1 MNGKGKIIAIY
12 GQVVEVEFGDM
23 QPNLHDLIYLE
34 DDKTIKFEVFA
45 SASDSIYYCLL
56 LSPNS
61 KLQRGQSVINTGEP
75 IKIPVGS
82 QVLGRIMNVFGE
94 AQDGGEKITGNELRP
109 ITSDA
114 VTYDDVAVPSEVL
127 ETGIKAIDFFS
138 PLLRGGRVGL
148 FGGAGVGKTILLT
161 EVIHNVVVLA
171 KKNNVSIFTG
181 VGERIREGHELFETL
196 KESEVLDSVA
206 LVFGQMSENP
216 AVRFKTALTGVSL
229 AEYFRDQEKKDVL
242 FFIDNIFRFAQAGY
256 ELSTLMNTIPG
267 EGGYQATLA
276 SEMAQ
281 FHERLASTRDA
292 SITSMEA
299 VYVPSD
305 DVTDYGVQ
313 SVFPYLDSSVV
324 LSRAVYQEG
333 RFPAIDFLS
342 STSSALSPEIV
353 GEEHYKA
360 YIDAQA
366 LLKRALTLERI
377 VSLIGE
383 SELPADDQVAYKRAR
398 LLKSYMTQSFFVT
411 ENQTGRKGE
420 YVKRQD
426 VITDVK
432 TILAGGYDTIEP
444 ERLLYVGTLQKKG
457 SPQQEPNLQAQNA
470 DLVKQEQSDPEDAKD
485 TETQAN
491 SEN

>member
-1 MNGKGKIIAIY
+1 
-12 GQVVEVEFGDM
+12 
-23 QPNLHDLIYLE
+23 
-34 DDKTIKFEVFA
+34 
-45 SASDSIYYCLL
+45 
-56 LSPNS
+56 
-61 KLQRGQSVINTGEP
+61 
-75 IKIPVGS
+75 
-82 QVLGRIMNVFGE
+82 
-94 AQDGGEKITGNELRP
+94 
-109 ITSDA
+109 
-114 VTYDDVAVPSEVL
+114 
-127 ETGIKAIDFFS
+127 GIKAIDFFS

-171 KKNNVSIFTG
+171 KNNDVSIFTG
-181 VGERIREGHELFETL
+181 VGERIREGQELFETL
-196 KESEVLDSVA
+196 KESNVLPSVA
-206 LVFGQMSENP
+206 LVFGQMGENP
-216 AVRFKTALTGVSL
+216 AVRFKTALTGLAL
-229 AEYFRDQEKKDVL
+229 AEHFRDEEHRNVL

-281 FHERLASTRDA
+281 FHERLVSTKNA

-342 STSSALSPEIV
+342 STSSALSREIV
-353 GEEHYKA
+353 GDDHYNA
-360 YIDAQA
+360 YIEAQS

-383 SELPADDQVAYKRAR
+383 SELPAADQVIYKRAR

-420 YVKRQD
+420 YVKRVETIGD
-426 VITDVK
+426 VNE
-432 TILAGGYDTIEP
+432 ILQGRYDTAEP
-444 ERLLYVGTLQKKG
+444 ERLMYVGSLKKQVAEDQNKNTVLMPKTPV
-457 SPQQEPNLQAQNA
+457 SPA
-470 DLVKQEQSDPEDAKD
+470 DIPENHTDKN
-485 TETQAN
+485 TG
-491 SEN
+491 

>member
-1 MNGKGKIIAIY
+1 MNGIGTIIAIY
-12 GQVVEVEFGDM
+12 GQVVEVEFGEV
-23 QPNLHDLIYLE
+23 QPNLHDLLFLE
-34 DDKTIKFEVFA
+34 SDPNIKFEVFG
-45 SASDSIYYCLL
+45 SSKGSMYYCLL
-56 LSPNS
+56 LSENS
-61 KLQRGQSVINTGEP
+61 KLQRGDRVVNTGEP
-75 IKIPVGS
+75 IKVPVGEA
-82 QVLGRIMNVFGE
+82 VLGRIINVFGE
-94 AQDGGEKITGNELRP
+94 PQDGAGKIETKTLKP
-109 ITSDA
+109 IISSGIE
-114 VTYDDVAVPSEVL
+114 YDDILVPSEVL

-138 PLLRGGRVGL
+138 PILRGGRVGL

-171 KKNNVSIFTG
+171 KNDNVSIFTG
-181 VGERIREGHELFETL
+181 VGERIREGHELYETL
-196 KESEVLDSVA
+196 KESKVLQSVA
-206 LVFGQMSENP
+206 LVFGQMGENP
-216 AVRFKTALTGVSL
+216 AVRFKTALTGLSL
-229 AEYFRDQEKKDVL
+229 AEHFRDDEKRNVL

-281 FHERLASTRDA
+281 FHERLVSTNDA
-292 SITSMEA
+292 TITSMEA

-324 LSRAVYQEG
+324 LSRAIYQEG

-342 STSSALSPEIV
+342 STSSALSKENV
-353 GEEHYKA
+353 GDDHYNA
-360 YIDAQA
+360 YIEAQS

-383 SELPADDQVAYKRAR
+383 SELPVADQVVYKRAR

-420 YVKRQD
+420 YVSRTD
-426 VITDVK
+426 TISDVK
-432 TILAGGYDTIEP
+432 EIIAGRYDGAEP
-444 ERLLYVGTLQKKG
+444 ERLMYVGSLKKQADVQE
-457 SPQQEPNLQAQNA
+457 SPNAKPTSQQPAPASNE
-470 DLVKQEQSDPEDAKD
+470 
-485 TETQAN
+485 
-491 SEN
+491 

>member
-1 MNGKGKIIAIY
+1 MNGKGIIITIF
-12 GQVVEVEFGDM
+12 GQVVEVEFADQ
-23 QPNLHDLIYLE
+23 QPNLHDLLFLE
-34 DDKTIKFEVFA
+34 SDPSMKFEVFGT
-45 SASDSIYYCLL
+45 SGPSTYYCLL
-56 LSPNS
+56 LSENS
-61 KLQRGQSVINTGEP
+61 KLQRGDAVVNTGEP
-75 IKIPVGS
+75 IKVPVGPE
-82 QVLGRIMNVFGE
+82 VLSRIMNVFGDP
-94 AQDGGEKITGNELRP
+94 QDGGDP
-109 ITSDA
+109 IKTKKNKAIMSSG
-114 VTYDDVAVPSEVL
+114 VEYDEVLVPSKVL

-138 PLLRGGRVGL
+138 PLLLGGRVGL

-171 KKNNVSIFTG
+171 NNNDVSIFTG
-181 VGERIREGHELFETL
+181 VGERIREGQELYETL
-196 KESEVLDSVA
+196 KESNVLPSVA
-206 LVFGQMSENP
+206 LVFGQMGENP
-216 AVRFKTALTGVSL
+216 AVRFKTALTGLSL
-229 AEYFRDQEKKDVL
+229 AEYFRDEEKRNVL

-281 FHERLASTRDA
+281 FHERLVSTSNA

-342 STSSALSPEIV
+342 STSSALSKEIV
-353 GEEHYKA
+353 GEEHYSA
-360 YIDAQA
+360 YIEAQS

-383 SELPADDQVAYKRAR
+383 SELPASDQVVYKRAR

-411 ENQTGRKGE
+411 ESQTGRKAE
-420 YVKRQD
+420 YVKRD
-426 VITDVK
+426 DTIKDVK
-432 TILAGGYDTIEP
+432 DIIDGRYDTAEP
-444 ERLLYVGTLQKKG
+444 ERLMYVGSLKKQAETSEASILPG
-457 SPQQEPNLQAQNA
+457 QQTVKTTQPPSPEPEN
-470 DLVKQEQSDPEDAKD
+470 DKEKPVQS
-485 TETQAN
+485 
-491 SEN
+491 

>member
-1 MNGKGKIIAIY
+1 MNGIGTIIAIY
-12 GQVVEVEFGDM
+12 GQVVEVEFSEN
-23 QPNLHDLIYLE
+23 QPNLHDLLFLE
-34 DDKTIKFEVFA
+34 SDPSVKFEVFG
-45 SASDSIYYCLL
+45 SSKGSTYYCLL
-56 LSPNS
+56 LSESS
-61 KLQRGQSVINTGEP
+61 KLQRGHRVVNTAEP
-75 IKIPVGS
+75 IKVPVGE

-94 AQDGGEKITGNELRP
+94 AQDGAGKIEDTTVRP
-109 ITSDA
+109 IISTSIE
-114 VTYDDVAVPSEVL
+114 YDDILVPSEVL

-138 PLLRGGRVGL
+138 PILRGGRVGL

-171 KKNNVSIFTG
+171 KNDNVSIFTG

-196 KESEVLDSVA
+196 KESEVLQSVA
-206 LVFGQMSENP
+206 LVFGQMGENP
-216 AVRFKTALTGVSL
+216 AVRFKTALTGLTL
-229 AEYFRDQEKKDVL
+229 AEHFRDQEKKDVL

-281 FHERLASTRDA
+281 FHERLVSTKEA
-292 SITSMEA
+292 TITSMEA

-324 LSRAVYQEG
+324 LSRAIYQEG

-342 STSSALSPEIV
+342 STSSALSKEVV
-353 GEEHYKA
+353 GDEHYNA
-360 YIDAQA
+360 YIEAQS

-383 SELPADDQVAYKRAR
+383 SELPAADQVIYKRAR

-420 YVKRQD
+420 FVPRAETIQD
-426 VITDVK
+426 VK
-432 TILAGGYDTIEP
+432 AILAGSYDTAEP
-444 ERLLYVGTLQKKG
+444 ERLMYVGSLKKQSPDQAETAPTQK
-457 SPQQEPNLQAQNA
+457 SAAPAA
-470 DLVKQEQSDPEDAKD
+470 
-485 TETQAN
+485 
-491 SEN
+491 

>member
-1 MNGKGKIIAIY
+1 MNGTGIIIAIL
-12 GQVVEVEFGDM
+12 GQVVEIEFSDS
-23 QPNLHDLIYLE
+23 QPTLHDLLFLE
-34 DDKTIKFEVFA
+34 SDPNVKFEVFG
-45 SASDSIYYCLL
+45 SSGDSTYYCLL
-56 LSPNS
+56 LSES
-61 KLQRGQSVINTGEP
+61 SRLQRGDKVVNTGEP
-75 IKIPVGS
+75 IKVPVGP
-82 QVLGRIMNVFGE
+82 QVLGRIMNVFGD
-94 AQDGGEKITGNELRP
+94 AQDGGEPITSKTLRP
-109 ITSDA
+109 IISPG
-114 VTYDDVAVPSEVL
+114 VEYDDVLVPSEVL

-171 KKNNVSIFTG
+171 RNNDVSIFTG

-196 KESEVLDSVA
+196 KESKVLPSVA
-206 LVFGQMSENP
+206 LVFGQMGENP
-216 AVRFKTALTGVSL
+216 AVRFKTALTGLSL
-229 AEYFRDQEKKDVL
+229 AEHFRDQEKRNVL

-281 FHERLASTRDA
+281 FHERLASTKDTT
-292 SITSMEA
+292 ITSMEA

-342 STSSALSPEIV
+342 STSSALSKEVV
-353 GEEHYKA
+353 GDDHYNA
-360 YIDAQA
+360 YIEAQS

-383 SELPADDQVAYKRAR
+383 SELPAADQVVYKRAR

-420 YVKRQD
+420 FVKRAET
-426 VITDVK
+426 IADVK
-432 TILAGGYDTIEP
+432 DILKGSYDTAEP
-444 ERLLYVGTLQKKG
+444 ERLMYVGSLQKQA
-457 SPQQEPNLQAQNA
+457 QQQAQNTPA
-470 DLVKQEQSDPEDAKD
+470 SVATNNVQAQNTP
-485 TETQAN
+485 TTQ
-491 SEN
+491 

>member
-1 MNGKGKIIAIY
+1 MKGKGKIIAIY
-12 GQVVEVEFGDM
+12 GQVVEVEFSQT
-23 QPNLHDLIYLE
+23 QPNLHDLVYLE
-34 DDKTIKFEVFA
+34 SDPDIKFEVFA
-45 SASDSIYYCLL
+45 SASDNIYFCLL
-56 LSPNS
+56 LSIS
-61 KLQRGQSVINTGEP
+61 TKLKRGQVVINSGEP
-75 IKIPVGS
+75 IKVPIGP
-82 QVLGRIMNVFGE
+82 QVLGRIMNVFG
-94 AQDGGEKITGNELRP
+94 APQDGGEPIKGLSTRA
-109 ITSDA
+109 ITSETI
-114 VTYDDVAVPSEVL
+114 VYDDVVVPHEVL

-138 PLLRGGRVGL
+138 PLLKGGRVGL

-171 KKNNVSIFTG
+171 KKDKVSIFTG
-181 VGERIREGHELFETL
+181 VGERIREGQELFETL
-196 KESEVLDSVA
+196 KESAVLSSVA
-206 LVFGQMSENP
+206 LVFGQMGENP

-256 ELSTLMNTIPG
+256 ELSTLMNIIPG

-281 FHERLASTRDA
+281 FHERLSSTKNA

-324 LSRAVYQEG
+324 LSRAIYQEG

-353 GEEHYKA
+353 GEEHYKT

-366 LLKRALTLERI
+366 LLKKALTLERI

-383 SELPADDQVAYKRAR
+383 SELPADDQVSYKRAR

-420 YVKRQD
+420 YVKRENT
-426 VITDVK
+426 IADVK
-432 TILAGGYDTIEP
+432 NILNGGYDTVEP
-444 ERLLYVGTLQKKG
+444 ERLMYVGTLQNSSDSQG
-457 SPQQEPNLQAQNA
+457 TPQS
-470 DLVKQEQSDPEDAKD
+470 EQVVNPTVTDPKPI
-485 TETQAN
+485 T
-491 SEN
+491 SEGTNGTAE

>member
-1 MNGKGKIIAIY
+1 MKGKGKIIAIY
-12 GQVVEVEFGDM
+12 GQVVEVEFSES
-23 QPNLHDLIYLE
+23 QPNLHDLVYLE
-34 DDKTIKFEVFA
+34 DDPQIKFEVFA
-45 SASDSIYYCLL
+45 SASKSIYYCLL
-56 LSPNS
+56 LSANS
-61 KLQRGQSVINTGEP
+61 SLQRGQTVIDTGEP
-75 IKIPVGS
+75 IKVPVGPE
-82 QVLGRIMNVFGE
+82 VLGRILNVFGE
-94 AQDGGEKITGNELRP
+94 VQDGGEPLKAKSTRA
-109 ITSDA
+109 ITSEP
-114 VTYDDVAVPSEVL
+114 VEYDDVEVPRQLL

-171 KKNNVSIFTG
+171 QQDNVSIFTG

-196 KESEVLDSVA
+196 KESEVLSSVA
-206 LVFGQMSENP
+206 LVFGQMGENP

-242 FFIDNIFRFAQAGY
+242 FFIDNVFRFAQAGY

-281 FHERLASTRDA
+281 FHERLASTKNA
-292 SITSMEA
+292 TITSMEA
-299 VYVPSD
+299 IYVPSD

-324 LSRAVYQEG
+324 LSRAIYQEG

-353 GEEHYKA
+353 GDDHYKA
-360 YIDAQA
+360 FIDAQA
-366 LLKRALTLERI
+366 LLKKALTLERI

-383 SELPADDQVAYKRAR
+383 SELPAEDQVAYKRAR
-398 LLKSYMTQSFFVT
+398 LLKSYMTQSFYVT

-420 YVKRQD
+420 YVKLKD
-426 VITDVK
+426 VINDVK
-432 TILAGGYDTIEP
+432 SILAGNYDSMEP
-444 ERLLYVGTLQKKG
+444 ERLMYVGTL
-457 SPQQEPNLQAQNA
+457 SNNN
-470 DLVKQEQSDPEDAKD
+470 
-485 TETQAN
+485 ETQQDQTQITTNGTA
-491 SEN
+491 